1 MARLITLGWTALVVV
16 LSGVA
21 VAGDCAQTRK
31 FVAFGWEMQ
40 GELTPEKLRA
50 NQPELA
56 KTGLSGVGIYLPK
69 TCSAA
74 NPSNMLRSVMG
85 DTFLW
90 RKEDFG
96 QTPAAYREVLKLPG
110 LTDSFVKTFF
120 HHPTNRLDWADD
132 ATWRRIAHNM
142 RVAAWFAKASGFVGL
157 CVDHEDYKN
166 ARQFTW
172 QPSDGTYAK
181 VSETVRRRARELFR
195 GVFEEF
201 PDVSLLFYWFLTA
214 ERVYF
219 STPDATALAEARGDL
234 WPAFAN
240 GILDVAPLT
249 AKIIDGNEQAYSY
262 ESGKG
267 DFLRSSMEQRDRAI
281 AAVAAEN
288 RDKYRSLLRVGFG
301 LYMDMYVNPKGSRWY
316 FGPVEN
322 TRLCPFDRNAT
333 AAAAAASEYVWLW
346 GERRPWIDWK
356 PNFPAWLAKDGTWVD
371 KLPGLPDVLFAITDP
386 EAYAA
391 RKCAELEEKKALHSL
406 LWNGNCAPN
415 PKDGD
420 LPPGFTGDDKGKGMP
435 PPFYFWCN
443 TRLRH
448 GKAGIDIGGG
458 PGGGNALRLE
468 GVESGCVMYHVP
480 DNIKR
485 EGDMF
490 VFETMVKGRANIRLA
505 SRYVAVGG
513 DPSEWRRFRGL
524 IRIGEGNPNTV
535 VNLCVSQA
543 EGESTWFA
551 AMRLYRVFRYEPTE
565 DWTPGERWRGFNLQD
580 SHWQKGWVEYDEDD
594 FAFMKTFG
602 FNFARLPLS
611 YRRWLK
617 NPDDWESIDPA
628 KFAFLDRAIALGRKY
643 GVHIMVNLHRAPGY
657 TVAGGKPEPASL
669 WTSADA
675 ERVFLKHWRFIA
687 ERYRNVPEDR
697 LSFNPVNEPPTSLD
711 ETTYARVM
719 SNVVAA
725 IRAVSPK
732 RLVVVDGMG
741 GDRHPCR
748 ALYGMP
754 NIGQATRGYMP
765 EAVSQWKPV
774 RAGVVQ
780 PLPEWPRDGLAPA
793 GVMAGPAKPHLAAPL
808 ELKCA
813 GPGEFTFFPGRV
825 SGECTVV
832 ARSGA
837 KELSRIVLSPREN
850 DVRWRDVKVLEKWNV
865 AQGTYCGEWKFAL
878 PAGAK
883 DVSVACEKG
892 DWMDFTRI
900 DYASDD
906 GSKRVTMPFYHRFAP
921 PVNFRQS
928 LRGWAG
934 EAKGFF
940 PVDASGGWENARY
953 GDPGKEYLYRNV
965 VRAWEEPLARGVFA
979 FCGEMGPE
987 NGTPHNVQMALLED
1001 YLQLFRERNMGW
1013 AVWQLRGETGVM
1025 DSIRK
1030 DVEYD
1035 NWRGHRLDREMLD
1048 LLRRY

>member
-1 MARLITLGWTALVVV
+1 MNKARLVTLGWTALVAV

-21 VAGDCAQTRK
+21 VADDYATRK

-40 GELTPEKLRA
+40 GELTPEKLKA

-69 TCSAA
+69 IVSA
-74 NPSNMLRSVMG
+74 SDSSKQLCSVMG

-96 QTPAAYREVLKLPG
+96 DRTARYRDVLKLPG

-142 RVAAWFAKASGFVGL
+142 RIAAWFAKESGFVGL
-157 CVDHEDYKN
+157 CVDHEDYKH
-166 ARQFTW
+166 ARQFTL
-172 QPSDGTYAK
+172 QPGDGPYAAAA
-181 VSETVRRRARELFR
+181 ERARRRARELFK

-201 PDVSLLFYWFLTA
+201 PDVTLLFYWFFTA
-214 ERVYF
+214 DRTYF
-219 STPDATALAEARGDL
+219 STPDALALAEVRGDL

-249 AKIIDGNEQAYSY
+249 AKIVDGNEQAYEY
-262 ESGKG
+262 VSGKG
-267 DFLRSSMEQRDRAI
+267 DFARSSVVQRDHVI
-281 AAVAAEN
+281 ALAYPEN
-288 RDKYRSLLRVGFG
+288 RDKYRALLRVGFG
-301 LYMDMYVNPKGSRWY
+301 LYMDMYVNPRGSRWY
-316 FGPVEN
+316 FGPAEN

-346 GERRPWIDWK
+346 GEKRPWIAWK
-356 PNFPAWLAKDGTWVD
+356 PDFPAWLAKDGTWTE
-371 KLPGLPDVLFAITDP
+371 KLPGLPDVLSAITDP
-386 EAYAA
+386 EAYVE
-391 RKCAELEEKKALHSL
+391 RKCAELEAKKALHNL
-406 LWNGNCAPN
+406 LWNGDVKPN
-415 PKDGD
+415 IKD

-443 TRLRH
+443 TKLRH

-458 PGGGNALRLE
+458 LAGGNALRLE

-480 DNIKR
+480 DNVKR
-485 EGDMF
+485 EGDMLA
-490 VFETMVKGRANIRLA
+490 FEVKVKGRAHIRLA
-505 SRYVAVGG
+505 KRFIAVGG
-513 DPSEWRRFRGL
+513 DPAQWRRFRGL

-535 VNLCVSQA
+535 VNLCVNQA

-551 AMRLYRVFRYEPTE
+551 DVRMYRVFRYEPTE

-580 SHWQKGWVEYDEDD
+580 AHWQKGWVEYDEDD
-594 FAFMKTFG
+594 FAFMKEFG

-643 GVHIMVNLHRAPGY
+643 GVHLMINLHRAPGY

-669 WTSADA
+669 WTSPEA
-675 ERVFLKHWRFIA
+675 ERVFLKHWCFIA

-697 LSFNPVNEPPTSLD
+697 LSFNPVNEPDTSLD
-711 ETTYARVM
+711 EATYARVM
-719 SNVVAA
+719 SNAVAA
-725 IRAVSPK
+725 IRAFSPK

-748 ALYGMP
+748 ALYGAKGV
-754 NIGQATRGYMP
+754 GQATRGYMP

-774 RAGVVQ
+774 RNGEAQ
-780 PLPEWPRDGLAPA
+780 PPPEWPRSGLAPA
-793 GVMAGPAKPHLAAPL
+793 GLLAGPSKPHLAAPL
-808 ELKCA
+808 ELKCT
-813 GPGEFTFFPGRV
+813 GPGAFTVVPGRV

-832 ARSGA
+832 ARSGG
-837 KELSRIVLSPREN
+837 KELARLVLSPKP
-850 DVRWRDVKVLEKWNV
+850 DDARWRDVKVLARWNL
-865 AQGTYCGEWKFAL
+865 AQGTYCGTWDFML

-883 DVSVACEKG
+883 DVSIVCEKG
-892 DWMDFTRI
+892 DWLDLQRI
-900 DYASDD
+900 EYASAD
-906 GSKRVTMPFYHRFAP
+906 GAKRVTMPFYHRFAP
-921 PVNFRQS
+921 PVNFRQC
-928 LRGWAG
+928 LKGWAG

-940 PVDASGGWENARY
+940 PVDADGKWEKARY
-953 GDPGKEYLYRNV
+953 GDPGKEYLYRHV
-965 VRAWEEPLARGVFA
+965 VKAWDEPLSKGVFA
-979 FCGEMGPE
+979 FCGEMGPL
-987 NGTPHNVQMALLED
+987 NGTPHNVQLALLED

-1025 DSIRK
+1025 DSNRT
-1030 DVEYD
+1030 DVEYED
-1035 NWRGHRLDREMLD
+1035 WRGHKLDREMLE